1 MSIEE
6 LEVCI
11 NTYGKDIYIF
21 CKQLTCNLTEVED
34 LYQDTFLKAVEIM
47 KDIHMDQ
54 NPKSYLLSITLRIWK
69 NKKRKYAWR
78 QRIARMERWIEE
90 KQKNNVTGVTS
101 FLEERVLANEEKNIV
116 EREVKKLND
125 KYRIPIYL
133 YYMED
138 LSLNEIAKLLKI
150 PEGTVKSR
158 LHKARKILKDKL
170 EVIYFEE

>member
-21 CKQLTCNLTEVED
+21 CKQLTCNLTEAED

-90 KQKNNVTGVTS
+90 KQKNNVAGVTS

-116 EREVKKLND
+116 EQEVKKLND

-170 EVIYFEE
+170 GVIYFEE